1 MDIPSTQKI
10 TRFAALLLVGIA
22 VVLALV
28 ALLQGRHPAKASE
41 ANPAGTAVGAKSVN
55 GASDDGR
62 VVVAGEVDDLTT
74 HGDRRLV
81 VRVEGDRTARWAKQ
95 LRGARVSEIDA
106 GAVRL
111 AVDDQ
116 TDSDTILDAAR
127 TAGRVTEFHFERR
140 RLSEVFREALE

>member
-62 VVVAGEVDDLTT
+62 VVVAE
-74 HGDRRLV
+74 RP
-81 VRVEGDRTARWAKQ
+81 
-95 LRGARVSEIDA
+95 LR
-106 GAVRL
+106 
-111 AVDDQ
+111 
-116 TDSDTILDAAR
+116 AA
-127 TAGRVTEFHFERR
+127 
-140 RLSEVFREALE
+140 S